1 MNLSIPKSLQDVDY
15 KWVCQLVHTLNNTEN
30 SQDLTIHNLKI
41 EPQPNNQGVL
51 SDICTLDFQGK
62 IGLKMVDHKWFV
74 KIVPKHFQD
83 IVIKHR
89 LFEKEVIFYKYVF
102 ENFNFDAIIQ
112 IWIVFIFGAKVQ
124 IQNWFMLAWPENSN
138 SKLFHFFNPIV
149 QILIGNFSKV

>member
-41 EPQPNNQGVL
+41 EPQTNNQGVL

-62 IGLKMVDHKWFV
+62 VGLKMVDHKWFV

-89 LFEKEVIFYKYVF
+89 LFEKEVIFYKYVLSILF
-102 ENFNFDAIIQ
+102 SARWFKFLF
-112 IWIVFIFGAKVQ
+112 VFGAKVQ
-124 IQNWFMLAWPENSN
+124 IQNWFMFDQKSRKF
-138 SKLFHFFNPIV
+138 KL
-149 QILIGNFSKV
+149 